1 MLQGFAGIVELM
13 VTLLVSVEKRYE
25 TKKSRGCKT
34 KPQPRKRLRSPKII
48 PKDVDHL
55 MDLGIGPAGV
65 MIMELR
71 CQPPKPTLEE
81 PFGRVIKILTTSDI
95 TDPLSEGIT
104 QITII
109 IDTVTTI
116 QDHNTSQTEINP
128 GIGRATITIPD
139 RLQCHDKIHPSQ
151 ISADNPDQI
160 HLTLRYL
167 TDLEI
172 ETRAIIY
179 LTTRNIRIPTTETSQ
194 TSFDSLQQTI
204 QLMNYL
210 DYAL

>member
-1 MLQGFAGIVELM
+1 
-13 VTLLVSVEKRYE
+13 
-25 TKKSRGCKT
+25 
-34 KPQPRKRLRSPKII
+34 
-48 PKDVDHL
+48 
-55 MDLGIGPAGV
+55 
-65 MIMELR
+65 MELR
-71 CQPPKPTLEE
+71 CQPPKPRLEE
-81 PFGRVIKILTTSDI
+81 TFGRVIRILTTSDI

-116 QDHNTSQTEINP
+116 QNHNTSQTEINP
-128 GIGRATITIPD
+128 GIGRVTITIPD
-139 RLQCHDKIHPSQ
+139 RLQWHDKNHPPQ

-172 ETRAIIY
+172 ETRATIY
-179 LTTRNIRIPTTETSQ
+179 LTTKNIRIPTTETSQ
-194 TSFDSLQQTI
+194 PSFDSLQQTI

-210 DYAL
+210 DIAL